1 MKNVLVTGG
10 AGFIGSHTV
19 VELAAA
25 GYKPVILDDF
35 SNSDKSVPAGIE
47 SIIGSKLSTYE
58 GDFSDKK
65 LVANIFSVENIESV
79 IHFAAFKAVGE
90 SVAKPLKYYR
100 NNVAGLISLL
110 EVMEKASVANLVFS
124 SSCTI
129 YGEADKLP
137 LTEDAPSKPAASPYG
152 ATKQMDEEIIR
163 DASAA
168 SDRLKSIALRYFNPI
183 GAHPSAKIGEL
194 PKGTPSILVP
204 FITQAVAGLRD
215 ELTVFGND
223 YPTPDGTCIRDY
235 IHVVDLARAHVKAL
249 KYLDEQPGSFYDV
262 FNIGTGKGSSV
273 FEVINTFEEVTG
285 QKVPYKVGPR
295 RSGDIIASYADPS
308 KANKLLGWKAEKT
321 LGDALADAWR
331 WQQTLNQEKN
341 HA

>member
-25 GYKPVILDDF
+25 GYRPVILDNY
-35 SNSDKSVPAGIE
+35 SNSEHGVPGQIE

-65 LVANIFSVENIESV
+65 LVANIFSVENIDNV

-110 EVMEKASVANLVFS
+110 EVMEEASVANLVFS

-152 ATKQMDEEIIR
+152 ATKQMGEEIIR

-168 SDRLKSIALRYFNPI
+168 SDKLKSIALRYFNPI

-204 FITQAVAGLRD
+204 FMTQAVAGWRD
-215 ELTVFGND
+215 ELTVFGDD

-249 KYLDEQPGSFYDV
+249 KYLDERPSSFYDV

-273 FEVINTFEEVTG
+273 LEVINTFEKATG
-285 QKVPYKVGPR
+285 KKVPYKIGPR
-295 RSGDIIASYADPS
+295 RPGDIVASYADPT

-321 LGDALADAWR
+321 LTDALVDAWR
-331 WQQTLNQEKN
+331 WQQTINQEKN